1 METNMTID
9 GDNTPRATRQHDT
22 YRPDINRIFAALG
35 GLIGA
40 AGIAAYAGAAHSA
53 SPHLGTIA
61 PILFIHAPAFLAL
74 AVLAKINRAAYFGG
88 LVLLLGLML
97 FIGDLASRDIAG
109 DRLFPGAAP
118 VGGTLLILGWLIIAA
133 TGFRA
138 FDFRK

>member
-1 METNMTID
+1 MAIDNDTSPRDAQQRSTN
-9 GDNTPRATRQHDT
+9 RLEL
-22 YRPDINRIFAALG
+22 NRVFAGLG

-61 PILFIHAPAFLAL
+61 PILFIHAPTFLAL
-74 AVLAKINRAAYFGG
+74 ALLAKINRAAHFGG

-118 VGGTLLILGWLIIAA
+118 IGGTLLILGWLVIAA
-133 TGFRA
+133 TA
-138 FDFRK
+138 FKALDFRK